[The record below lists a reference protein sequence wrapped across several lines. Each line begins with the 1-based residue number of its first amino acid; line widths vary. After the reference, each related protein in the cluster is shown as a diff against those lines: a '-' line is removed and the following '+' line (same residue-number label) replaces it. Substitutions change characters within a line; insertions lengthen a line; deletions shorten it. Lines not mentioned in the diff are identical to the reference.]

1 MSCRDINVKK
11 YNKNDYNSSN
21 DDELINKI
29 NNLLQNCNFV
39 EDIDNYKS
47 EIEDLKNKIKLNLNN
62 NIFINSVF
70 DKLKKYINSS
80 SINISQKENI
90 LSWIIILIEIDPI
103 KFLNYTDE
111 ILSLYQI
118 FFSESYIQ
126 LFPLISQ
133 NFGDLINLE
142 LSS

>member
-1 MSCRDINVKK
+1 MICFLLIPKKKCLIDINVKK

-21 DDELINKI
+21 DDDLINKI

-90 LSWIIILIEIDPI
+90 LS
-103 KFLNYTDE
+103 
-111 ILSLYQI
+111 
-118 FFSESYIQ
+118 
-126 LFPLISQ
+126 
-133 NFGDLINLE
+133 
-142 LSS
+142 

>member
-1 MSCRDINVKK
+1 MICFLLIPKKKCLIDINVKK

-21 DDELINKI
+21 DDDLINKI

-47 EIEDLKNKIKLNLNN
+47 EIEDLQNKIKLNLNN

-90 LSWIIILIEIDPI
+90 LS
-103 KFLNYTDE
+103 
-111 ILSLYQI
+111 
-118 FFSESYIQ
+118 
-126 LFPLISQ
+126 
-133 NFGDLINLE
+133 
-142 LSS
+142 